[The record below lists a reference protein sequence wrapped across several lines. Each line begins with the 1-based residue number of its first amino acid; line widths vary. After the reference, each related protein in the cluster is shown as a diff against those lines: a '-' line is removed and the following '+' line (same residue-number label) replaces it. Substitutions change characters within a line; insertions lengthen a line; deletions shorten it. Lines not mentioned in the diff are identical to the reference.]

1 MLIADLILEWNGETA
16 IGRTK
21 MFFWIEGELFLEF
34 GLREASDS
42 SCGSVVE
49 VLEIG

>member
-1 MLIADLILEWNGETA
+1 MLIAYLILEWNGETA